1 MILGEWYI
9 MSVVSA
15 FYQFSY
21 QLESFLNIRLENLFL
36 KKQELISSSDQHR
49 QHIKKQR
56 HCFVNKGLSNQSYV
70 FSSSHIWM

>member
-56 HCFVNKGLSNQSYV
+56 HCFVNKGLSNQSYG